1 MRILFRRLLVILGFM
16 VVFGL
21 SACASNNSSLQGRIE
36 RKVSNPE
43 DENVQIGTAHY
54 NPYSK
59 GFEEPWPFGPYSN

>member
-1 MRILFRRLLVILGFM
+1 MKTLLFRSFVALGFFA
-16 VVFGL
+16 VLGL
-21 SACASNNSSLQGRIE
+21 SACAGNNSSLQSRIE
-36 RKVSNPE
+36 NKVANPE